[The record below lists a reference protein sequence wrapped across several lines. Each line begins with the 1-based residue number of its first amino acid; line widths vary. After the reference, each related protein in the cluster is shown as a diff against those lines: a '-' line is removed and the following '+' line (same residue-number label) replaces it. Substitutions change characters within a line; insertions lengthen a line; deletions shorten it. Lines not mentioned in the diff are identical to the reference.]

1 MNEVMWREVMGFRN
15 MPEQRCLLQ
24 GVLNPWHAGSPL
36 WVLGLLAGPLAGA
49 RGWLFFRRGSRRAWS
64 RRDECVL
71 NDARGALAAPGGA
84 RDPRG
89 RGRPGPDCGGGELGG
104 SAGVPRGRRTW
115 ITWERRKFVVL
126 SSLGDPPEDA
136 LLLYVASA

>member
-1 MNEVMWREVMGFRN
+1 MGGFSLGGGAGGLGAAE
-15 MPEQRCLLQ
+15 MSVFLMMLEE
-24 GVLNPWHAGSPL
+24 PWQL
-36 WVLGLLAGPLAGA
+36 
-49 RGWLFFRRGSRRAWS
+49 
-64 RRDECVL
+64 
-71 NDARGALAAPGGA
+71 PGGA